1 MFDND
6 LPNHLDVAFHEQMI
20 AFIRA
25 FGLHQPDQTPC
36 GQPIP
41 VAEAHA
47 LTELARAE
55 PLSQNDLVR
64 RLRLEKSTV
73 SRLVGNL
80 LSRGWME
87 RTRDPEDGR
96 AVQLRL
102 TEQGK
107 QAAAQ
112 LIAARSAKF
121 SRMLAALPEDQRGQ
135 VIQSLKLLVE
145 ALREHS

>member
-1 MFDND
+1 MLNSD
-6 LPNHLDVAFHEQMI
+6 LPHDLDGVFHEQMI
-20 AFIRA
+20 AFVRA

-36 GQPIP
+36 GESIP

-47 LTELARAE
+47 LSEIARGE
-55 PLSQNDLVR
+55 PLSQHDLVR
-64 RLRLEKSTV
+64 RLRLEKSSV

-80 LSRGWME
+80 VNRAWVE
-87 RTRDPEDGR
+87 RSRDPHDGR

-112 LIAARSAKF
+112 LAATRRAKF
-121 SRMLAALPEDQRGQ
+121 SRVLAALPEDQREP
-135 VIQSLKLLVE
+135 VIESLKLLVE
-145 ALREHS
+145 ALREHP